1 MTPEERDRL
10 EGLLGAVESTAPSE
24 IDCESTLDQL
34 AAYFESLQGGSKSQA
49 LLRVEQHLS
58 VCPCCAQELQLL
70 IEALGGE

>member
-10 EGLLGAVESTAPSE
+10 EGLLGAVRQTAPSE

-34 AAYFESLQGGSKSQA
+34 AAYFESLQSGAKDEA

-70 IEALGGE
+70 IAALGGE